1 MPDLQTQLLPPLV
14 DPPHIFSVDVEDY
27 FQVSAFEG
35 VVDRADWDSYPSRVE
50 RNTEVLLDLL
60 ARHGAHGTF
69 FTLGWV
75 ARRFPELVRRIS
87 GAGHEV
93 ASHGFWHRRIPT
105 LTREQFRE
113 DVREAKRTLEDACG
127 EAVLGFRAPTFSI
140 LPGLEWA
147 FDVLLEEGYRY
158 DSSLFPIWRPGGY
171 GYARAATVPHV
182 IVREAGSLLELPM
195 TVTHILGLRTPAAGG
210 GYLRQFP
217 FGVIRRAFRDFA
229 ERGATATF
237 YVHPWE
243 VDVDQ
248 PRLEVGWLTRQR
260 HYGGLSR
267 TLPLLERLLQE
278 FRWTSVRKRFGDLPQ
293 MAASAQRAD
302 QSANA

>member
-1 MPDLQTQLLPPLV
+1 VPDLKTQLLPPLV

-27 FQVSAFEG
+27 FQVSAFER

-147 FDVLLEEGYRY
+147 FDVCSR
-158 DSSLFPIWRPGGY
+158 R
-171 GYARAATVPHV
+171 ATVTTPACFLSG
-182 IVREAGSLLELPM
+182 VREVMATPGLPWCP
-195 TVTHILGLRTPAAGG
+195 TSSSGTPA
-210 GYLRQFP
+210 
-217 FGVIRRAFRDFA
+217 VC
-229 ERGATATF
+229 
-237 YVHPWE
+237 
-243 VDVDQ
+243 
-248 PRLEVGWLTRQR
+248 
-260 HYGGLSR
+260 LSCR
-267 TLPLLERLLQE
+267 
-278 FRWTSVRKRFGDLPQ
+278 
-293 MAASAQRAD
+293 
-302 QSANA
+302 

>member
-1 MPDLQTQLLPPLV
+1 LAQLETTPLPPLA

-50 RNTEVLLDLL
+50 RSTEALLELL
-60 ARHGAHGTF
+60 ARHGAQGTF

-87 GAGHEV
+87 ASGHEV

-105 LTREQFRE
+105 MTREQFRE
-113 DVREAKRTLEDACG
+113 DVRDAKHTLEDACG

-171 GYARAATVPHV
+171 GYARAPMVPHL
-182 IVREAGSLLELPM
+182 IARDGGSLLELPM
-195 TVTHILGLRTPAAGG
+195 AVTHVFGLRTPAAGG

-217 FGVIRRAFRDFA
+217 FGIIRRAFRDHA

-243 VDVDQ
+243 IDVGQ

-260 HYGGLSR
+260 HYGGLDR
-267 TLPLLERLLQE
+267 TLSLLERLLGE

-302 QSANA
+302 QSASA